1 MTPGTNAARTQK
13 QDESLTLA
21 DILNN
26 KQGYFVGRLV
36 RMKFGS
42 KDAKDGPMS
51 FLYLG
56 LLDTTG
62 ELVRINIAGRTAIK

>member
-1 MTPGTNAARTQK
+1 M
-13 QDESLTLA
+13 
-21 DILNN
+21 NN